1 MLGCMTPSF
10 DIVVHGVPAPQGSKK
25 GGYSAKTG
33 KTFVYEQ
40 NSKTQ
45 KSWRQDVIAAAVAVR
60 ESAGFEML
68 DGPVQIVI
76 YFRLPRPASVKV
88 SKRPFPA
95 VKPDIDKILRNTLDG
110 LTQAG
115 VYRDDAQ
122 VVDLFVQK
130 RYANDDPAG
139 SPGATVHVGL
149 VALPEII

>member
-1 MLGCMTPSF
+1 MAF
-10 DIVVHGVPAPQGSKK
+10 FVDIVVRGVPAPQGSKNS
-25 GGYSAKTG
+25 GYSVKTG

-60 ESAGFEML
+60 ELSQLQTL
-68 DGPVQIVI
+68 DGPVSVQVM
-76 YFRLPRPASVKV
+76 FRLPRPASV
-88 SKRPFPA
+88 SIRRRPFPC

-115 VYRDDAQ
+115 IYRDDAQ
-122 VVDLFVQK
+122 VIDLYVRK
-130 RYANDDPAG
+130 MYATDDPDGA
-139 SPGATVHVGL
+139 PGATIRVGL

>member
-1 MLGCMTPSF
+1 MPPFIDL
-10 DIVVHGVPAPQGSKK
+10 VVHGVPAPQGSKK

-45 KSWRQDVIAAAVAVR
+45 KSWRQDVIAAAVELR
-60 ESAGFEML
+60 EVANVETF
-68 DGPVQIVI
+68 DGPIQVFVE
-76 YFRLPRPASVKV
+76 FRLPRPASVNIRR
-88 SKRPFPA
+88 RPFPS
-95 VKPDIDKILRNTLDG
+95 VKPDIDKILRNTLDA

-122 VVDLFVQK
+122 VIDLAVKK
-130 RYANDDPAG
+130 RYATDDPAG
-139 SPGATVHVGL
+139 APGATIRVGL